1 MYMLQFNVFEYHA
14 ISAAVLIFGLD
25 NEEQHIFTFGATLVW
40 VSCGGGGGVRRV
52 AAWVYVAHGLIAPG
66 LHG

>member
-14 ISAAVLIFGLD
+14 TSAAVLIFGLD

-40 VSCGGGGGVRRV
+40 VSCGGGG
-52 AAWVYVAHGLIAPG
+52 VYVGWLPG
-66 LHG
+66 CM